1 MIQKNLVFGAAA
13 LVAFAAIPARA
24 ETPEQQYQ
32 DQMQRYRDQQSQY
45 QQQRND
51 YDRRLEGYEYDRA
64 HPYTWWRSAY
74 FHAAPDWYFRY
85 RGDDEILGAEVA
97 ERDGRRVGEVVD
109 VEHAPSGRVDRIQVQ
124 LDRQRVVWLDVSHVR
139 YDRSDRIA
147 FVDLGVGD
155 LYDRSN
161 YRP

>member
-1 MIQKNLVFGAAA
+1 MIKTLVFGAAA
-13 LVAFAAIPARA
+13 LAAFAAIPARA

-45 QQQRND
+45 QEQRND

-74 FHAAPDWYFRY
+74 YHSVPGWYFHY
-85 RGDDEILGAEVA
+85 RGDAEIIGAEVA
-97 ERDGRRVGEVVD
+97 ERDGRRVGQVID
-109 VEHAPSGRVDRIQVQ
+109 VERTPSGNVDRIQVA
-124 LDRQRVVWLDVSHVR
+124 LDRERAVWLDVSHVR
-139 YDRSDRIA
+139 YDRPDRIA
-147 FVDLGVGD
+147 FVDLGVQD